1 MSDMKEN
8 LELLS
13 RGLYRLPVAEL
24 TDEQLHAVVA
34 RAVLARLQPAWQG
47 SLQAH
52 CAGRRAYYFSAEYL
66 LGKAVYN
73 NLLCTGLTGEVEAA
87 LTACGRKLDQLD
99 CVPDPPLG
107 NGGFGTA
114 GGLFFGQRR
123 HAEFTAGRLR
133 LALSVRTVSPADRGR
148 LSGGDGG
155 GRPAIR
161 RPLERVLPS
170 RYCNG
175 GIRRFCC
182 AGSAL

>member
-13 RGLYRLPVAEL
+13 RSLYRLPVAEL

-87 LTACGRKLDQLD
+87 FTACGRKLDQLD

-107 NGGFGTA
+107 NGG
-114 GGLFFGQRR
+114 L
-123 HAEFTAGRLR
+123 
-133 LALSVRTVSPADRGR
+133 GR

-170 RYCNG
+170 GYCNG
-175 GIRRFCC
+175 EIRRFCC

>member
-13 RGLYRLPVAEL
+13 RSLYRLPVAEL

-73 NLLCTGLTGEVEAA
+73 NLLCTGLTGEVETA
-87 LTACGRKLDQLD
+87 LTACGRQLDQLD
-99 CVPDPPLG
+99 CVPYPP
-107 NGGFGTA
+107 
-114 GGLFFGQRR
+114 
-123 HAEFTAGRLR
+123 
-133 LALSVRTVSPADRGR
+133 
-148 LSGGDGG
+148 
-155 GRPAIR
+155 
-161 RPLERVLPS
+161 
-170 RYCNG
+170 
-175 GIRRFCC
+175 
-182 AGSAL
+182 

>member
-13 RGLYRLPVAEL
+13 RSLYRLPVAEL

-73 NLLCTGLTGEVEAA
+73 NLLCTGLTGEVEAVSEF
-87 LTACGRKLDQLD
+87 LRHHNVIGFNTYGEQFDGMHINQTFTG
-99 CVPDPPLG
+99 VVIGQPD
-107 NGGFGTA
+107 
-114 GGLFFGQRR
+114 
-123 HAEFTAGRLR
+123 
-133 LALSVRTVSPADRGR
+133 VRTGQD
-148 LSGGDGG
+148 
-155 GRPAIR
+155 
-161 RPLERVLPS
+161 
-170 RYCNG
+170 
-175 GIRRFCC
+175 
-182 AGSAL
+182 

>member
-8 LELLS
+8 LKLLARS
-13 RGLYRLPVAEL
+13 LYRLPVAEL

-34 RAVLARLQPAWQG
+34 RTVLARLQPAWQG

-66 LGKAVYN
+66 
-73 NLLCTGLTGEVEAA
+73 
-87 LTACGRKLDQLD
+87 
-99 CVPDPPLG
+99 
-107 NGGFGTA
+107 FGTA
-114 GGLFFGQRR
+114 GGLLFGQRR

-133 LALSVRTVSPADRGR
+133 LALSVRPVSSADRGR

-170 RYCNG
+170 GYCNG

>member
-13 RGLYRLPVAEL
+13 RSMYRLPVAEL

-73 NLLCTGLTGEVEAA
+73 NLLCTGLTGEVEPVLHRMIEIYQA
-87 LTACGRKLDQLD
+87 LELL
-99 CVPDPPLG
+99 
-107 NGGFGTA
+107 
-114 GGLFFGQRR
+114 
-123 HAEFTAGRLR
+123 
-133 LALSVRTVSPADRGR
+133 
-148 LSGGDGG
+148 
-155 GRPAIR
+155 
-161 RPLERVLPS
+161 
-170 RYCNG
+170 
-175 GIRRFCC
+175 
-182 AGSAL
+182 

>member
-13 RGLYRLPVAEL
+13 RSLYRLPVAEL

-87 LTACGRKLDQLD
+87 LTACGPAGLCAGPAFGQRR
-99 CVPDPPLG
+99 
-107 NGGFGTA
+107 FGTA

-133 LALSVRTVSPADRGR
+133 IALSVRTVSPAD
-148 LSGGDGG
+148 
-155 GRPAIR
+155 
-161 RPLERVLPS
+161 
-170 RYCNG
+170 
-175 GIRRFCC
+175 
-182 AGSAL
+182 

>member
-13 RGLYRLPVAEL
+13 RSLYRLPVAEL

-52 CAGRRAYYFSAEYL
+52 CTGRRAYYFSAEYL

-87 LTACGRKLDQLD
+87 LTAASSTSWTVCRIHLWA
-99 CVPDPPLG
+99 
-107 NGGFGTA
+107 TA
-114 GGLFFGQRR
+114 VWDGWRPVFW
-123 HAEFTAGRLR
+123 TAAPR
-133 LALSVRTVSPADRGR
+133 
-148 LSGGDGG
+148 
-155 GRPAIR
+155 
-161 RPLERVLPS
+161 
-170 RYCNG
+170 
-175 GIRRFCC
+175 
-182 AGSAL
+182 

>member
-13 RGLYRLPVAEL
+13 RSLYRLPVAEL

-99 CVPDPPLG
+99 CVPDPVSY
-107 NGGFGTA
+107 T
-114 GGLFFGQRR
+114 
-123 HAEFTAGRLR
+123 HLR
-133 LALSVRTVSPADRGR
+133 AHETLR
-148 LSGGDGG
+148 
-155 GRPAIR
+155 
-161 RPLERVLPS
+161 
-170 RYCNG
+170 
-175 GIRRFCC
+175 
-182 AGSAL
+182 

>member
-13 RGLYRLPVAEL
+13 RSLYRLPVAEL

-87 LTACGRKLDQLD
+87 LTACGVTAQVTQIAVSRTKQAGSLHLLTANN
-99 CVPDPPLG
+99 PIFLIAG
-107 NGGFGTA
+107 NG
-114 GGLFFGQRR
+114 
-123 HAEFTAGRLR
+123 
-133 LALSVRTVSPADRGR
+133 V
-148 LSGGDGG
+148 
-155 GRPAIR
+155 
-161 RPLERVLPS
+161 
-170 RYCNG
+170 
-175 GIRRFCC
+175 
-182 AGSAL
+182 